1 MLFFFYILI
10 ENKTFWQKIW
20 LTTNRVNY
28 IDIIKSLIHISV
40 NPERAMKRN
49 KLWYLKQFNLLDA
62 LSEEEMTSLSDVL
75 VDNEVKKKQPI
86 YLAGDPGENLYF
98 LKAGRVKISR
108 IDESGKE
115 FTLTLLEPGEI
126 FGELGLF
133 DDSPRETTAVALEDS
148 IICMMKRKDF
158 EKYATNKPELSLK
171 LNKLMGLRLRQI
183 ENRIEELLFRDVPS
197 RLARLLLR
205 LVDQHF
211 AETRHGLRIN
221 IKLTQQELAN
231 LIGATREMTSMLL
244 NSFKKEGLINVVSK
258 YIYIIDR
265 QRLEKIAH

>member
-1 MLFFFYILI
+1 M
-10 ENKTFWQKIW
+10 
-20 LTTNRVNY
+20 
-28 IDIIKSLIHISV
+28 
-40 NPERAMKRN
+40 ERD
-49 KLWYLKQFNLLDA
+49 KLWYLKRFNFLDA
-62 LSEEEMTSLSDVL
+62 MTQEDIESLSEMV
-75 VDNEVKKKQPI
+75 VDNAVKKKQPV

-98 LKAGRVKISR
+98 LKQGRVKISR

-148 IICMMKRKDF
+148 IICMMRRNDF
-158 EKYATNKPELSLK
+158 EQYANQKPELSLK

-205 LVDQHF
+205 LADQHPRQ
-211 AETRHGLRIN
+211 TKQGVRIN
-221 IKLTQQELAN
+221 IKLSQQELGN
-231 LIGATREMTSMLL
+231 LIGATREMTSMVL
-244 NSFKKEGLINVVSK
+244 NSFKKERLINVESK
-258 YIYIIDR
+258 YIYLINR
-265 QRLEKIAH
+265 KQLEAIAR